1 MNKMIIYAPN
11 VHVGGGA
18 ILLKEIIRTSPKDIN
33 IVFILDERFRTQNNT
48 DFNFEFVYFPSSF
61 SGRLKAEI
69 YLKNISTSQ
78 DHIVCL
84 HNIPPV
90 LNPLGKITVFLQNR
104 LIVDINS
111 RDGCSYKAKLKL
123 NIESLLVKMGYRRKA
138 SYIVQTE
145 SMEQRLRGLLK
156 SENASITVL
165 PFSGTSVTPM
175 SRGSDVKSIY
185 IYIASAEPHKNHSNL
200 LAAWKIIAQKYN
212 QKPKLLLTLPN
223 SSTDLNRKIKECIEK
238 YGLNILNLGT
248 LEHTEILNYLSNSK
262 ALIYPSKTESFGLP
276 LVEAMSL
283 NVPIIASELDY
294 VRDISKPIETFD
306 PNSPLS
312 IARAVA
318 RYEGYEK
325 GPSNVCETSYFWQSI
340 LQ

>member
-1 MNKMIIYAPN
+1 MSKIIIYAPN

-33 IVFILDERFRTQNNT
+33 LLFILDERFRFQNNT
-48 DFNFEFVYFPSSF
+48 NFNFKFVYFPSSLV
-61 SGRLKAEI
+61 GRLRAEF
-69 YLKNISTSQ
+69 YLKKISTSQ

-84 HNIPPV
+84 HNIPPI
-90 LNPLGKITVFLQNR
+90 LNQLGKITVFLQNR
-104 LIVDINS
+104 LIVDTKS

-145 SMEQRLRGLLK
+145 SMEQSLRRLLK

-165 PFSGTSVTPM
+165 PFSGTCVIPIN
-175 SRGSDVKSIY
+175 RDSDVKSIY

-212 QKPKLLLTLPN
+212 QKPQLLLTLPD
-223 SSTDLNRKIKECIEK
+223 SSTDLNQKIKECIEN
-238 YGLNILNLGT
+238 YRLNILNLGT
-248 LEHTEILNYLSNSK
+248 LEHTEILKYLSNSK

-294 VRDISKPIETFD
+294 VRDVSTPIETFD

-325 GPSNVCETSYFWQSI
+325 EPNNVCETSYFWQSI